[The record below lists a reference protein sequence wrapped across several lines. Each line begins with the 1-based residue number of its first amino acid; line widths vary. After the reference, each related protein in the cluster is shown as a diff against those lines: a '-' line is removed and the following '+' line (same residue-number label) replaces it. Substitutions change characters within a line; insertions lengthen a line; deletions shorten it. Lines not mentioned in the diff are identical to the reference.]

1 MLQGSGFA
9 PFLNEP
15 HILDKYEFGKKR
27 SKNFKTTES
36 FTFRPPFSPE
46 DNWIMFSVS
55 ASLFLSR
62 HGLHP
67 LNPVQFASLL
77 LENLKSESKREIL
90 SQVDPDK
97 VFAIYQDCFY
107 GLEEAARDFKRFF
120 STPYNILNQFPTSA
134 RYLTLMS
141 STPRG
146 RLQLAIYTLPPSQI
160 ASLRS
165 THGACFGP
173 TWRIAVKNEDIGVI
187 EALSSLVTGMAEI
200 PYKRAIREQE
210 EDMKREEEERMKRE
224 EEERMKRK
232 EEERMKSEQEDLKRG
247 QDEDMKSEQDEDL
260 KTLS

>member
-1 MLQGSGFA
+1 MLQGPGFA

-55 ASLFLSR
+55 ASLFLSIY
-62 HGLHP
+62 GLHP

-120 STPYNILNQFPTSA
+120 STPYNILNQLPTSA

-165 THGACFGP
+165 THGALFGP
-173 TWRIAVKNEDIGVI
+173 TWRIAVKNEPIGVI
-187 EALSSLVTGMAEI
+187 EVLSSLVTGMAEI

-210 EDMKREEEERMKRE
+210 EDMKREEEERMK
-224 EEERMKRK
+224 
-232 EEERMKSEQEDLKRG
+232 SEQEEDMKRD
-247 QDEDMKSEQDEDL
+247 QDEDTKRDQDEDTKSEQDEDL